1 MSLFFLR
8 VALGWMYLYAGAS
21 KIMDPAWSA
30 EGYLKSAKTF
40 PSLYQWFASPGVLP
54 VINLLNE
61 WGLFLVGAFLLLG
74 IFTRQMAMLAMGLMA
89 LYYLPILQFPYV
101 GKNFFL
107 VDDHIIFIAALYVL
121 ISHRA
126 GRIWGLDALRKN
138 S

>member
-1 MSLFFLR
+1 MRMSLFFLR

-61 WGLFLVGAFLLLG
+61 WGLLLIGAFLLLG
-74 IFTRQMAMLAMGLMA
+74 VFTRQMAVLA
-89 LYYLPILQFPYV
+89 
-101 GKNFFL
+101 
-107 VDDHIIFIAALYVL
+107 
-121 ISHRA
+121 
-126 GRIWGLDALRKN
+126 
-138 S
+138 